1 MRVLKFISST
11 IIIVSIFSLAI
22 NLYSIWIQYSEI
34 KKVCSVAVS
43 HAQKNG
49 GITSE
54 TVLLLNDLLVERNL
68 DDKISSIYF
77 YPGVDIPV
85 QKRER
90 FSIVIKPFIKIKIP
104 FYGEKVYETSN
115 IEVSGY
121 SHKYFK

>member
-1 MRVLKFISST
+1 MRVLRFIST
-11 IIIVSIFSLAI
+11 TVIIVSIFSLSI
-22 NLYSIWIQYSEI
+22 NLYSIWVQYSDI

-54 TVLLLNDLLVERNL
+54 TVQLLEDLLRERGL
-68 DDKISSIYF
+68 DQKVSSIRF

-85 QKRER
+85 QKRDS
-90 FSIVIKPFIKIKIP
+90 FLITIKPLIKLNIP
-104 FYGEKVYETSN
+104 FVGEQVYETSN
-115 IEVSGY
+115 IEASGY